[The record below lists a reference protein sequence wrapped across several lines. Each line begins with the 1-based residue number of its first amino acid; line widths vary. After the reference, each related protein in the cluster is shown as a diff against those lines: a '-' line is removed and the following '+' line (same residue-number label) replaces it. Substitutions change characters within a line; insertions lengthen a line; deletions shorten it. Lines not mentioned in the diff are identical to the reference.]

1 MNVAVPEPFLLSV
14 VVPDIIK
21 LPKDLHVGEDGG
33 ITGGVVGHVSTP
45 PFVVV
50 DVYVD
55 PSPVHDLAPDNPG
68 DRVAPPPPS
77 DEPDGHEKVHVPV
90 L

>member
-1 MNVAVPEPFLLSV
+1 M
-14 VVPDIIK
+14 
-21 LPKDLHVGEDGG
+21 HVW
-33 ITGGVVGHVSTP
+33 TP

-50 DVYVD
+50 AVYVD
-55 PSPVHDLAPDNPG
+55 PFPVHDLAPDNPG